1 MYVSSPAPA
10 SRVARR
16 LLLDSPVSAAPHVTM
31 PQLARPTL
39 RIALAVSCLA
49 LTSVVQ
55 GCQRS
60 GGGETADDRRRARFQ
75 AQLARSATEQL
86 RRGAATSGIRTDS
99 IVPETAKG
107 WIVKGTDFLT
117 FWPCGRAGYYYMRAI
132 PPVFARVS
140 QEYKFAS
147 PAAYTPMFGE
157 LRLRYVDDTITV
169 GERHFSRYAEVIGY
183 TSRSR
188 EEATCRPPKRTT
200 LSDEMERLD
209 RFKVEVLKR

>member
-1 MYVSSPAPA
+1 MTHRLPSS
-10 SRVARR
+10 RR
-16 LLLDSPVSAAPHVTM
+16 AA
-31 PQLARPTL
+31 LSL
-39 RIALAVSCLA
+39 SLLA
-49 LTSVVQ
+49 LMTLVQ

-75 AQLARSATEQL
+75 AQLAQSATEQL
-86 RRGAATSGIRTDS
+86 RRGVAGGDAKLEAVVHES
-99 IVPETAKG
+99 AKG

-117 FWPCGRAGYYYMRAI
+117 FWPCGTTGYYYMRAA

-157 LRLRYVDDTITV
+157 LRLRYVNDTLTV

-188 EEATCRPPKRTT
+188 DEATCRPPKRTT

-209 RFKVEVLKR
+209 RFKVDVLTR